1 MTRNL
6 DTSACRA
13 AHPCVGRPQ
22 EALGF
27 VAAPLATAHD
37 TIIDHT
43 LNEKFHVAQKLVV

>member
-13 AHPCVGRPQ
+13 AHPYVGRPQ

-27 VAAPLATAHD
+27 VVAPLATAHD

-43 LNEKFHVAQKLVV
+43 LNEKFQVAQKLVV